1 MRIKGIGT
9 RRDSQIAA
17 IRATALGV
25 SLVYISSLGIKK

>member
-1 MRIKGIGT
+1 MGIKGIGK
-9 RRDSQIAA
+9 RRNSQIAT